1 MFTIEEDE
9 DDGTAKWF
17 FFPFFFFS
25 HYILRNDLR
34 DKRRRLPAER
44 AVLFLQFLFYHFAD
58 DGAAVVV

>member
-17 FFPFFFFS
+17 FFPFFFF